1 MNKILRI
8 ILLGFLFGCESDDFT
23 NTLIFNGHVRNK
35 DFELPTPSKNIKVEI
50 NYYGDFYNL
59 LKTDSAL
66 TDDFG
71 NYNFKILD
79 DEAIKQYSIQLR
91 DEYYFKCNGLF
102 PAVNNFI
109 IPRDIDKLKPNS
121 DTLNICVTGKIEI
134 SVTKLNL
141 AAKDT
146 LTVSSTIKPGSF
158 SIVSYP
164 ITITNSK
171 QWTDYYFTKTLSVV
185 EYKFV
190 LKKENGELT
199 NWKTEKE
206 LQPQVTN
213 ELMVTF

>member
-8 ILLGFLFGCESDDFT
+8 ILLGLLFGCESDDFT

-79 DEAIKQYSIQLR
+79 DEAIKHYSIQLR

-141 AAKDT
+141 DAKDT
-146 LTVSSTIKPGSF
+146 LTISSKIKQGSF
-158 SIVSYP
+158 NLITSP
-164 ITITNSK
+164 KTITSSK
-171 QWTDYYFTKTLSVV
+171 QWIEYFFTKTSTAVD
-185 EYKFV
+185 YHFV
-190 LKKENGELT
+190 LKKENGEIT
-199 NWKTEKE
+199 NWTTEKE
-206 LQPQVTN
+206 FQSQVTN
-213 ELMVTF
+213 ELIVTF